1 MRCLHMLRL
10 ALWSCMLVCVCAFMP
25 MLRSDMQL
33 RTPLRCLPQ
42 NASLYSELLPIAMQ
56 MSSMQMEVL
65 LALFIQK
72 PLQPQRIINASSV
85 VDYGADPGSEVASNT
100 SATRGIENQLD
111 GGAYTVK

>member
-65 LALFIQK
+65 LALVIQA
-72 PLQPQRIINASSV
+72 PLQPQHTINTSSV
-85 VDYGADPGSEVASNT
+85 FEYWRRPW
-100 SATRGIENQLD
+100 L
-111 GGAYTVK
+111 